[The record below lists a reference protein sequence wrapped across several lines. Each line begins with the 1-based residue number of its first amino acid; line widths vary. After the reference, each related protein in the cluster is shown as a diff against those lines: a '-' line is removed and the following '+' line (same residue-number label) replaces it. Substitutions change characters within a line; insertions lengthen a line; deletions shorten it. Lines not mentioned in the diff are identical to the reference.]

1 MEAES
6 SNNTGDTSQHYKK
19 NLQSELAGVR
29 ARTRINL
36 VRLRLNE
43 LSASLDSQDMNNM
56 QIIQEFTKAV
66 REVSLQCTE
75 DLKALFTKLIT
86 EAVESLT
93 HDPPCPFMVVVLGSL
108 ARGEATPYSDLEY
121 IFLSK
126 RMTPQIE
133 EYFELFAVTTY
144 FLIGNFRET
153 NLAYLDIEEL
163 KGWFEDGATD
173 GFKIDGLQE
182 KAGNIPTRNCS
193 GDSKNKYI
201 MTLDEFVEE
210 YRQIYVYPDEATAL
224 RGDMTAMVKYMKA
237 VYSHQMD
244 ATSLQLIHQ
253 EIKDVYTSTMR
264 AKMNATL
271 RCDQVRF

>member
-1 MEAES
+1 MLIFQAHALYNS
-6 SNNTGDTSQHYKK
+6 ASARDQHRPNRSKWNKLIFQAQQAFWKQKAAMTLEIHCNMTK

-29 ARTRINL
+29 ARTRTNL
-36 VRLRLNE
+36 ERLRLNE
-43 LSASLDSQDMNNM
+43 LSACLDSQDINNI
-56 QIIQEFTKAV
+56 QNIQEFTKAV
-66 REVSLQCTE
+66 RKVSLQCTE

-121 IFLSK
+121 IFLTK

-133 EYFELFAVTTY
+133 EYFELLAVTTY
-144 FLIGNFRET
+144 FLIGNLQET

-182 KAGNIPTRNCS
+182 KAGNIPTGNCL
-193 GDSKNKYI
+193 GDSKNKYS
-201 MTLDEFVEE
+201 
-210 YRQIYVYPDEATAL
+210 R
-224 RGDMTAMVKYMKA
+224 
-237 VYSHQMD
+237 SH
-244 ATSLQLIHQ
+244 L
-253 EIKDVYTSTMR
+253 
-264 AKMNATL
+264 
-271 RCDQVRF
+271 